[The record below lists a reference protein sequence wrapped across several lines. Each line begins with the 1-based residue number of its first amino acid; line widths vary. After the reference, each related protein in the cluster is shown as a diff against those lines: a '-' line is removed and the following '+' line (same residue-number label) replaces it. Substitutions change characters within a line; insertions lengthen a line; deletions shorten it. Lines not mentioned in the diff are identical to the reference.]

1 MSFIAGIVMDYLE
14 MLKKAREK
22 IPKAENVERFSLPD
36 ADVATGKRTTI
47 RNFSDI
53 AKSLRR
59 DAKHV
64 ARFLFKELAVPGS
77 MQGGELMLQGK
88 IAGGAIMQKIEEY
101 AKEYVYCKECGKP
114 DTNMSEEGKIVVIK
128 CEACGARKTSR
139 KM

>member
-1 MSFIAGIVMDYLE
+1 MDYLE

-22 IPKAENVERFSLPD
+22 MPHVENVERFSLPD

-64 ARFLFKELAVPGS
+64 ARFLFKELAIPGS
-77 MQGGELMLQGK
+77 MPGGELMLQGK
-88 IAGGAIMQKIEEY
+88 IPGGAIKQKIEEY
-101 AKEYVYCKECGKP
+101 AKEYVYCRECGKP
-114 DTNMSEEGKIVVIK
+114 DTNLSEEGKILIIK
-128 CEACGARKTSR
+128 CEACGARKTCKR
-139 KM
+139 M